1 MVVRVSR
8 WQDVDG
14 VLLLDKAYGVSSN
27 AMLQRARRAL
37 NARSAG
43 HTGTL
48 DPAATGLLIAC
59 FGEAT
64 KFSAEL
70 LDAGKTYIALA
81 RLGETSLTGD
91 AEGPISV
98 GSPFNGGRQEIE
110 LVLRQFLG
118 DIVQIPPMYSAL
130 KHEGKPLYAYA
141 REGQTIARKP
151 RQVRIEKLNL
161 LDMQLVDGAMEIELE
176 VACSKGTYIRT
187 LAEDIGKALG
197 CGAYLRALRRTR
209 IGSFAVDGALR
220 LDGEVQADQ
229 IACQHSL
236 LPIGA
241 LLTEYPQIQLDGVA
255 AERFCH
261 GQAISAAQAS
271 TSVQAQ
277 LLRALSTVGAM
288 PLPQQVFQASRLQ
301 CRVLGPAG
309 QLLGTAWLDAA
320 GVLQPKR
327 LLASSQ
333 NSGL

>member
-98 GSPFNGGRQEIE
+98 GSPFNVVAKRSS
-110 LVLRQFLG
+110 LYCASSSVTSYKFHRC
-118 DIVQIPPMYSAL
+118 IPRSSM
-130 KHEGKPLYAYA
+130 K
-141 REGQTIARKP
+141 
-151 RQVRIEKLNL
+151 
-161 LDMQLVDGAMEIELE
+161 
-176 VACSKGTYIRT
+176 
-187 LAEDIGKALG
+187 
-197 CGAYLRALRRTR
+197 
-209 IGSFAVDGALR
+209 
-220 LDGEVQADQ
+220 
-229 IACQHSL
+229 
-236 LPIGA
+236 
-241 LLTEYPQIQLDGVA
+241 
-255 AERFCH
+255 
-261 GQAISAAQAS
+261 
-271 TSVQAQ
+271 
-277 LLRALSTVGAM
+277 
-288 PLPQQVFQASRLQ
+288 ASRFTPMHARDRLS
-301 CRVLGPAG
+301 PANR
-309 QLLGTAWLDAA
+309 A
-320 GVLQPKR
+320 R
-327 LLASSQ
+327 
-333 NSGL
+333 SG

>member
-1 MVVRVSR
+1 MVVRLSR

-14 VLLLDKAYGVSSN
+14 VLLLDKAHGVSSN

-70 LDAGKTYIALA
+70 LDADKTYIALV

-91 AEGPISV
+91 AEGPISI
-98 GSPFNGGRQEIE
+98 GSPFSGGREEIE

-141 REGQTIARKP
+141 RKGQTIARKP
-151 RQVRIEKLNL
+151 RRVHIEQLQL
-161 LDMQLVDGAMEIELE
+161 LATQQVDGAMEIELE

-197 CGAYLRALRRTR
+197 CGAYLRGLRRTR
-209 IGSFAVDGALR
+209 IGTFSVHGALR
-220 LDGEVQADQ
+220 LDGEALQDQ
-229 IACQHSL
+229 SACKLAL

-241 LLTEYPQIQLDGVA
+241 LLTGYPEIRLDSLQTR
-255 AERFCH
+255 RFCH
-261 GQAISAAQAS
+261 GQAVLVAPVA
-271 TSVQAQ
+271 
-277 LLRALSTVGAM
+277 AM
-288 PLPQQVFQASRLQ
+288 PSDISPGVDKDSAEPARRLQ
-301 CRVLGPAG
+301 CRVLAASG
-309 QLLGTAWLDAA
+309 QLLGTAWLDEA
-320 GVLQPKR
+320 GMLQPKR
-327 LLASSQ
+327 LLAGQ
-333 NSGL
+333 ELLLQPVP

>member
-1 MVVRVSR
+1 
-8 WQDVDG
+8 
-14 VLLLDKAYGVSSN
+14 
-27 AMLQRARRAL
+27 MLQRARRAL

-118 DIVQIPPMYSAL
+118 DIVQFPPMYSAL

-151 RQVRIEKLNL
+151 RQVRIEKLQL
-161 LDMQLVDGAMEIELE
+161 LGMQLVDGAMEIELE

-209 IGSFAVDGALR
+209 IGSFAVDGALP

-255 AERFCH
+255 AERLCH

-277 LLRALSTVGAM
+277 LLRALLTVSAM
-288 PLPQQVFQASRLQ
+288 PLPQQAFQASRLQ